1 MHPSTQALHADSP
14 LNRVNDVAPPIHL
27 STTFEYPNDPEAL
40 VPSEDPI
47 GEFDGKTYVYS
58 REFAPNATRF
68 ETILSQLLGGHAI

>member
-47 GEFDGKTYVYS
+47 VGNPG
-58 REFAPNATRF
+58 
-68 ETILSQLLGGHAI
+68 ILVFPPLLYNY